1 MKKKLILL
9 ATALALFTAVKT
21 YVCRPT
27 ADLVA
32 EWFRNPYEGM
42 FTGEARLTIAGRGYG
57 VYTGGFK
64 GLALY
69 GSLLQCAV
77 LALSNEGRPLQQAD
91 FYDLTPFSKLARE
104 PVFKKVLARDYGTFL
119 TQDNNFNRWNPEF
132 IKWGIANCIPSPDL
146 KIGGVT
152 CKEIYDKVFFR
163 FFRLLAETHRYLDR
177 ENRFAK
183 EAAVYQDAMR
193 VKKFEALAWLEARY
207 GSLFPQYTVEG
218 AYSPFTPGMAV
229 GFWLRRE
236 LDGTRD
242 LFRSGLDL
250 FMYYYDREWHIKL
263 KTEKQ

>member
-9 ATALALFTAVKT
+9 AAALVLFTAVKI

-27 ADLVA
+27 AELVKA
-32 EWFRNPYEGM
+32 WFINPYEYM
-42 FTGEARLTIAGRGYG
+42 FTGAAQLTIEGKPYG

-69 GSLLQCAV
+69 GSLLRCTE
-77 LALSNEGRPLQQAD
+77 LALSNEGRPAQQAD
-91 FYDLTPFSKLARE
+91 LYDISLFSKLAKE
-104 PVFKKVLARDYGTFL
+104 PVFKKMLGGSFGTFL
-119 TQDNNFNRWNPEF
+119 WKNNDFNRWNPEF
-132 IKWGIANCIPSPDL
+132 IKWGIANCIPDPDL
-146 KIGGVT
+146 KIGSVT

-163 FFRLLAETHRYLDR
+163 FFRILAETHRYLDR

-183 EAAVYQDAMR
+183 EAAVYQEAMR

-207 GSLFPQYTVEG
+207 GGLFQHYTVDG
-218 AYSPFTPGMAV
+218 AYGPFTPAMAL

-250 FMYYYDREWHIKL
+250 FMHYYDREWHIKL
-263 KTEKQ
+263 KTKN